1 MLKVCTWEDGRFS
14 INICM
19 VSNTTEGVLADGGE
33 VGVGGET
40 DEDKV
45 GGGGEREEGDKVGG
59 GGEREEGDEGEG
71 EREGEGEGE
80 GDDPHRARRR
90 PHRKWVCP
98 EEYQQNL

>member
-19 VSNTTEGVLADGGE
+19 VSNITEGVLADGGE

-45 GGGGEREEGDKVGG
+45 GGGGEREEGD
-59 GGEREEGDEGEG
+59 EGEG
-71 EREGEGEGE
+71 EREGEGE